1 MGEVGKSHANLER
14 TEWSWKIRAE
24 VQKFKLNLVRLS
36 EVGRFDDELMMNF
49 PTSVTTFQFHSNFS
63 QDFPTATKPSN
74 ISETFQLQRNF
85 STSRGS
91 FQLRLDLSN
100 FSQIFQLQTFQPKT
114 FQLPFPTTRI
124 PFYHWYILHRWHT
137 LLLRPRESIKNFS
150 SSDRLVDF
158 RLFRRTRSHR

>member
-1 MGEVGKSHANLER
+1 
-14 TEWSWKIRAE
+14 
-24 VQKFKLNLVRLS
+24 
-36 EVGRFDDELMMNF
+36 MMNF

-114 FQLPFPTTRI
+114 FQLPFPTAFSNYPYPILSLVYTSPLTYFTASAKRVHQKFFIVRQTGRFSTVSANEIAQIARI
-124 PFYHWYILHRWHT
+124 
-137 LLLRPRESIKNFS
+137 SKNHCQN
-150 SSDRLVDF
+150 L
-158 RLFRRTRSHR
+158 TKN